1 MKIISYPNI
10 VNLIEVINDPD
21 TDHFYMVEYV
31 EGKWDCEGV
40 GPPGGLGEAIMRQY
54 LRDIVS
60 GLMYLHSHNIVHMDI
75 KTQNLLVSRNGT
87 VKIANFSVS
96 QVFEMESC
104 FLKLIECSELEDI
117 LYGQYCQSIN
127 LKITCKS
134 SGNVS
139 LLFTYTCISC
149 FISRELPVLTFF
161 ITVFPSSPFL
171 RLLSLLEIPY
181 LNSKFPLVNI

>member
-1 MKIISYPNI
+1 MIQTQITSI
-10 VNLIEVINDPD
+10 
-21 TDHFYMVEYV
+21 
-31 EGKWDCEGV
+31 W
-40 GPPGGLGEAIMRQY
+40 
-54 LRDIVS
+54 
-60 GLMYLHSHNIVHMDI
+60 NIVHMDI

-134 SGNVS
+134 SGKKWR
-139 LLFTYTCISC
+139 I
-149 FISRELPVLTFF
+149 
-161 ITVFPSSPFL
+161 L
-171 RLLSLLEIPY
+171 RPIFAG
-181 LNSKFPLVNI
+181 NW